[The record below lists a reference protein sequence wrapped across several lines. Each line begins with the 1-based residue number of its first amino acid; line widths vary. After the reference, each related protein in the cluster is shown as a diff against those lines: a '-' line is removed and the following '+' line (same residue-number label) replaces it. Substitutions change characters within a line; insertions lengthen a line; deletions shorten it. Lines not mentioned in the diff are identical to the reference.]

1 MIYIISF
8 IKHYILESKL
18 CYYLSFAQRPSRSN
32 NHLDVKVTVLDLK
45 KKSKKERKKIIVFYL
60 FPLHKE
66 GKAPLVL
73 SSNNMEVIS

>member
-18 CYYLSFAQRPSRSN
+18 CYFLSFPQRSSHSN
-32 NHLDVKVTVLDLK
+32 NHLDVKVTVLDQK
-45 KKSKKERKKIIVFYL
+45 KKENDWFYL

-66 GKAPLVL
+66 VKAPLIL
-73 SSNNMEVIS
+73 SSNNMPVIS